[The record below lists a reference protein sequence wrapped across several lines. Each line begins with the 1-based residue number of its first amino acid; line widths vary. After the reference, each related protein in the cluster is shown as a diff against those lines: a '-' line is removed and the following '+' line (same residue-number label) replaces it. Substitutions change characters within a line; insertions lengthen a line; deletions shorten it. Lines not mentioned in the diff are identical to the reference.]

1 MSEYIIGLTGGVASG
16 KSALAARFAQLG
28 AFVCDADQAARETL
42 ATGTPGLAEVVAAFG
57 PGVLDTAGALDRAAM
72 RQRIFAD
79 AGARRVLEA
88 IVHPRVRA
96 AMLAACRNA
105 DAAYAIAVIPLLAE
119 SGRAAFPWLQRVL
132 LVDVPLERQLT
143 RLLGRDRID
152 ERLARQMLAAQA
164 SREQRRALA
173 DDIVVNDGPLSA
185 LDAPVAE
192 LDRRYRWFAATAPRT
207 PGP

>member
-28 AFVCDADQAARETL
+28 AFVCDADQAARE
-42 ATGTPGLAEVVAAFG
+42 AVAAGTPGLVEVVAAFG
-57 PGVLDTAGALDRAAM
+57 PEVLDAAGALDRAAM

-79 AGARRVLEA
+79 AKARQTLEA

-96 AMLAACRNA
+96 AMHAACRNA

-132 LVDVPLERQLT
+132 LVDVPVERQLT
-143 RLLGRDRID
+143 RLLGRDGID

-164 SREQRRALA
+164 SREQRRTLA
-173 DDIVVNDGPLSA
+173 DDIVVNDGPLPT
-185 LDAPVAE
+185 LDAPVAA
-192 LDRRYRWFAATAPRT
+192 LDRRYRWLR
-207 PGP
+207 

>member
-28 AFVCDADQAARETL
+28 AFICDADQAAREVV
-42 ATGTPGLAEVVAAFG
+42 AAGTPGLAEVVTAFG
-57 PGVLDTAGALDRAAM
+57 PEVLDATGTLDRTAM

-79 AGARRVLEA
+79 AGARQILEA

-96 AMLAACRNA
+96 AMHAACQHA

-132 LVDVPLERQLT
+132 LVDVPDECQLT
-143 RLLGRDRID
+143 RLLGRDGID

-164 SREQRRALA
+164 NREQRRALA
-173 DDIVVNDGPLSA
+173 DDIVVNDGPLQA

-192 LDRRYRWFAATAPRT
+192 LDRRYRRLR
-207 PGP
+207 G